1 MPEIKNTFLKGK
13 MNQDL
18 DSRIIPNGEYR
29 EAVNLQ
35 VSRSEGDTVGEFE
48 NVLGNIEILNTGGAK
63 EIIGYFA
70 DETNNIMYLFA
81 TDFDDP
87 TGLQRATNA
96 NKCSIYSYNVS
107 TSTLTTLVEGFFLN
121 LNKSFRITG
130 INLVETLLFWT
141 DNLNQPR
148 KINVALANPTNVATP
163 THYKTEDQ
171 ISVAKYY
178 PFETIQVMER
188 NRKTLTAGA
197 SNTNIITLNG
207 TSSLEVGD
215 IITNYDKT
223 AGSTINITSLT
234 SIIGINSSTQVT
246 LSKAVTIPN
255 GTLVDFSRTSMKNK
269 SSQYL
274 DNYIEN
280 TLVSNIVSSTS
291 IKFSKSS
298 EGPVPLAGDS
308 IVCVNDPSKIPSG
321 TTIVSVTA
329 AFSNLGLTYTVVL
342 NKATTLA
349 QNDRVTIGEN
359 PFYDA
364 NWKGDSAFLD
374 DKFVRFS
381 YRFIFEDNEESI
393 IAPFTSPMFIPN
405 QRGVFGQ
412 GPNNPTIDMDNAYK
426 STILTWFENSIDN
439 ILLRIPMPYDTPALM
454 QSELLV
460 TKIDILYK
468 ESDALSIKVLDT
480 INLSSLAQGTS
491 FSDIRFKDITNGS
504 VTKRFYDYN
513 YDSNKPY
520 KTLPTADTTRVYDKV
535 PIKALSQELITN
547 RVVYGNYVDKHTGP
561 DSIDFSAGVQTRS
574 TTYDNFI
581 QYPFH
586 TLKQNRTYQIGFVLA
601 DRYGRQ
607 SDVILSSFDDTPNTS
622 GSTVFAPYKTRAQQG
637 PGGAEPVFD
646 WIGDILTVRINTAV
660 ATTKNPTTGEPGIY
674 SATNPLGWYSYK
686 IVVKQQEQEYYN
698 VYLPGFVAGD
708 PVKIGNTESL
718 KYAYS
723 ILLSDNINKVPRDLK
738 EVGPTDTDFSSSEIL
753 YIRVN
758 NPNVNNRGAA
768 TPFDPS
774 DNSTGWN
781 QQYYPNIIK
790 QQVLSIAT
798 VRDMEIAAIPFVPD
812 APEGD
817 YGQVGSLV
825 SGNNTTP
832 VSIGSIPWGA
842 SPGTQPFYNSDL
854 NPFAMKFN
862 TTPNGATPSVLGSTV
877 PGQVGAI
884 CTQYDPDQSSPP
896 PANVI
901 TMQPFLSVAETSPV
915 YSKLELF
922 YETSLTGNL
931 VNLNSLINSQYG
943 GIIAFETTAFQFGEN
958 AAAQSQLGVWDAGN
972 ETTAGTNF
980 NFIDGSG
987 GQVTDSNAIS
997 ATIQQVVDQTGA
1009 DRTSENLFTINAT
1022 NSGGEFQLKTGVGK
1036 TFWYSALSAAAG
1048 NSTDIYTITARV
1060 VYNDGNTT
1068 YTDDVSATATL
1079 QNCVPIFDNCANPT
1093 GITTGSTTIKAFTA
1107 KNGSAN
1113 TANKTN
1119 ELLFDLNPGQSQAI
1133 QNIFSVSSTGVLT
1146 AAANQLVNNTS
1157 YTVVV
1162 RVRDVA
1168 GNGLTTTCSVTFTV
1182 GTQYVPQAICDGWDG
1197 TTKQGC
1203 GLNSDW
1209 LFIASNSTSLTAGGS
1224 PNLTNYPY
1232 PPDAVYN
1239 VRSKGPNNSTTGA
1252 LTQGV
1257 MFIRP
1262 KLVSTCSGGNAIIYF
1277 SIQYR
1282 ENISSP
1288 WVAATC
1294 DSGSPSQPAGG
1305 AVSQQQLTVGNGTV
1319 FKEYD
1324 FSIAGE
1330 YRVITQDMTGT
1341 ACPNCGSNDFYV
1353 EYGDHTYPGSCNGP
1367 L

>member
-18 DSRIIPNGEYR
+18 DSRILPNGEYR

-48 NVLGNIEILNTGGAK
+48 NVLGNIELFDTGGAK

-70 DETNNIMYLFA
+70 DETNNIMYIFA

-96 NKCSIYSYNVS
+96 NKCSIYAYNVL
-107 TSTLTTLVEGFFLN
+107 TSNLTTLVEGFFLN

-141 DNLNQPR
+141 DNFNQPR
-148 KINVALANPTNVATP
+148 KINVALANPTNAITP
-163 THYKTEDQ
+163 THYETEDQ
-171 ISVAKYY
+171 ISVAKYF

-188 NRKTLTAGA
+188 NRKSLNAVA
-197 SNTNIITLNG
+197 NNTNTITLNNV
-207 TSSLEVGD
+207 TDLQIGD
-215 IITNYDKT
+215 IITNYDKL
-223 AGSTINITSLT
+223 ASSTLNIASLT
-234 SIIGINSSTQVT
+234 SIIAIPSSTSVI
-246 LSKAVTIPN
+246 LSKAVTIPDN
-255 GTLVDFSRTSMKNK
+255 TLVDFSRTSMKNK

-274 DNYIEN
+274 DNYI
-280 TLVSNIVSSTS
+280 TAMVTVIVSTTE
-291 IKFSKSS
+291 IKFPQPLD
-298 EGPVPLAGDS
+298 GPVPKAGDS
-308 IVCVNDPSKIPSG
+308 IVCTNDATKIPAG
-321 TTIVSVTA
+321 TTIVSVSA
-329 AFSNLGLTYTVVL
+329 AYATLTNNTYTVVL
-342 NKATTLA
+342 SKATTLA
-349 QNDRVTIGEN
+349 QNDLIRTGDN

-393 IAPFTSPMFIPN
+393 IAPFTPPMFIPQ

-412 GPNNPTIDMDNAYK
+412 GPNNPNIDMDNAYK
-426 STILTWFENSIDN
+426 STIITWFENNIDN
-439 ILLRIPMPYDTPALM
+439 VLLRLPMPYDTPALM
-454 QSELLV
+454 QSNLLV

-468 ESDALSIKVLDT
+468 ESDALAIKVLDT
-480 INLSSLAQGTS
+480 INLSDLAQGTN
-491 FSDIRFKDITNGS
+491 FSDIRFKDIENGS

-535 PIKALSQELITN
+535 PIKALSQELISN
-547 RVVYGNYVDKHTGP
+547 RIVYGNYLDKHTGP
-561 DSIDFSAGVQTRS
+561 DNIDFSVSVQRKS
-574 TTYDNFI
+574 TAYDNFI

-586 TLKQNRTYQIGFVLA
+586 TLKQNRTYQVGFVLA

-607 SDVILSSFDDTPNTS
+607 SDVILSSFDDTPNTA
-622 GSTVFAPYKTRAQQG
+622 GSTVFAPYKTRSQQG

-646 WIGDILTVRINTAV
+646 WIGDALNIRINTAV
-660 ATTKNPTTGEPGIY
+660 ATTNNPTTGEPGIY

-708 PVKIGNTESL
+708 PIESGNTENL

-738 EVGPTDTDFSSSEIL
+738 EVGPTDTDYSSSEIL

-758 NPNVNNRGAA
+758 NPNVNNRGVA
-768 TPFDPS
+768 TAFDPA
-774 DNSTGWN
+774 DNEYGWN
-781 QQYYPNIIK
+781 QQYYPNILK

-817 YGQVGSLV
+817 YGQVGSVV
-825 SGNNTTP
+825 SGNNTAP
-832 VSIGSIPWGA
+832 VSIGSIPWGD
-842 SPGTQPFYNSDL
+842 SPGTQPFYNSNL

-862 TTPNGATPSVLGSTV
+862 TTPNGDTPIELGSTV
-877 PGQVGAI
+877 PGQIGAI
-884 CTQYDPDQSSPP
+884 CTQYDPDTS
-896 PANVI
+896 AGARII

-915 YSKLELF
+915 FSRLELF

-943 GIIAFETTAFQFGEN
+943 GIIAFEVVAFEFGEN
-958 AAAQSQLGVWDAGN
+958 AIAQSQLGVWDAGN

-1022 NSGGEFQLKTGVGK
+1022 GSGGEFQLKTGVAK

-1048 NSTDIYTITARV
+1048 NSTDIYTVTARV
-1060 VYNDGNTT
+1060 VYNDGSTI

-1079 QNCVPIFDNCANPT
+1079 QNCVPVFNNCSNPT
-1093 GITTGSTTIKAFTA
+1093 GITTGSTTIKSFTA
-1107 KNGSAN
+1107 RNGSADTSN
-1113 TANKTN
+1113 YSR
-1119 ELLFDLNPGQSQAI
+1119 ELLFDLNPGQTQAI

-1146 AAANQLVNNTS
+1146 AAVNQLADNTA
-1157 YTVVV
+1157 YTVVT
-1162 RVRDVA
+1162 RVRDVG
-1168 GNGLTTTCSVTFTV
+1168 GNGLTTTCSITFTV
-1182 GTQYVPQAICDGWDG
+1182 GTQYVPQAICDGWDN

-1209 LFIASNSTSLTAGGS
+1209 LFIASNSTALTAGGS

-1239 VRSKGPNNSTTGA
+1239 VRSKGPAGSTTGA

-1257 MFIRP
+1257 MFLRP

-1330 YRVITQDMTGT
+1330 YRVITKDMTGT

>member
-280 TLVSNIVSSTS
+280 TLVTNIVSSTS
-291 IKFSKSS
+291 IRFSKSS

-480 INLSSLAQGTS
+480 INLSNLAQGTS

-622 GSTVFAPYKTRAQQG
+622 GSTVFC
-637 PGGAEPVFD
+637 
-646 WIGDILTVRINTAV
+646 
-660 ATTKNPTTGEPGIY
+660 
-674 SATNPLGWYSYK
+674 
-686 IVVKQQEQEYYN
+686 
-698 VYLPGFVAGD
+698 
-708 PVKIGNTESL
+708 SL
-718 KYAYS
+718 
-723 ILLSDNINKVPRDLK
+723 
-738 EVGPTDTDFSSSEIL
+738 
-753 YIRVN
+753 
-758 NPNVNNRGAA
+758 
-768 TPFDPS
+768 
-774 DNSTGWN
+774 
-781 QQYYPNIIK
+781 
-790 QQVLSIAT
+790 
-798 VRDMEIAAIPFVPD
+798 
-812 APEGD
+812 
-817 YGQVGSLV
+817 
-825 SGNNTTP
+825 
-832 VSIGSIPWGA
+832 
-842 SPGTQPFYNSDL
+842 
-854 NPFAMKFN
+854 
-862 TTPNGATPSVLGSTV
+862 
-877 PGQVGAI
+877 
-884 CTQYDPDQSSPP
+884 
-896 PANVI
+896 
-901 TMQPFLSVAETSPV
+901 
-915 YSKLELF
+915 
-922 YETSLTGNL
+922 
-931 VNLNSLINSQYG
+931 
-943 GIIAFETTAFQFGEN
+943 
-958 AAAQSQLGVWDAGN
+958 
-972 ETTAGTNF
+972 
-980 NFIDGSG
+980 
-987 GQVTDSNAIS
+987 
-997 ATIQQVVDQTGA
+997 
-1009 DRTSENLFTINAT
+1009 
-1022 NSGGEFQLKTGVGK
+1022 
-1036 TFWYSALSAAAG
+1036 
-1048 NSTDIYTITARV
+1048 
-1060 VYNDGNTT
+1060 
-1068 YTDDVSATATL
+1068 
-1079 QNCVPIFDNCANPT
+1079 
-1093 GITTGSTTIKAFTA
+1093 
-1107 KNGSAN
+1107 
-1113 TANKTN
+1113 
-1119 ELLFDLNPGQSQAI
+1119 
-1133 QNIFSVSSTGVLT
+1133 
-1146 AAANQLVNNTS
+1146 
-1157 YTVVV
+1157 
-1162 RVRDVA
+1162 
-1168 GNGLTTTCSVTFTV
+1168 
-1182 GTQYVPQAICDGWDG
+1182 
-1197 TTKQGC
+1197 
-1203 GLNSDW
+1203 
-1209 LFIASNSTSLTAGGS
+1209 
-1224 PNLTNYPY
+1224 
-1232 PPDAVYN
+1232 
-1239 VRSKGPNNSTTGA
+1239 
-1252 LTQGV
+1252 
-1257 MFIRP
+1257 
-1262 KLVSTCSGGNAIIYF
+1262 
-1277 SIQYR
+1277 
-1282 ENISSP
+1282 
-1288 WVAATC
+1288 
-1294 DSGSPSQPAGG
+1294 
-1305 AVSQQQLTVGNGTV
+1305 
-1319 FKEYD
+1319 
-1324 FSIAGE
+1324 
-1330 YRVITQDMTGT
+1330 
-1341 ACPNCGSNDFYV
+1341 
-1353 EYGDHTYPGSCNGP
+1353 
-1367 L
+1367 

>member
-18 DSRIIPNGEYR
+18 DSRIVPNGEYR

-48 NVLGNIEILNTGGAK
+48 NVLGNIELLNTGGSK

-70 DETNNIMYLFA
+70 DETNNIMYIFA

-96 NKCSIYSYNVS
+96 NKCGIYSYNVS
-107 TSTLTTLVEGFFLN
+107 TSTLTSLVEGFFLN

-141 DNLNQPR
+141 DNFNQPR
-148 KINVALANPTNVATP
+148 KINVALANPTNKSLP
-163 THYKTEDQ
+163 THYTTEDQ

-188 NRKTLTAGA
+188 ERKQIDGA
-197 SNTNIITLNG
+197 VNNSNAVTLNST
-207 TSSLEVGD
+207 TSLQVGD
-215 IITNYDKT
+215 IITNYDKE
-223 AGSTINITSLT
+223 AGSTINITSLVT
-234 SIIGINSSTQVT
+234 IVGIVNGTDII
-246 LSKAVTIPN
+246 LSKPITIADN
-255 GTLVDFSRTSMKNK
+255 TLVDFSRTSMKNK
-269 SSQYL
+269 SSQL
-274 DNYIEN
+274 VDNYIEAAV
-280 TLVSNIVSSTS
+280 TDVVSTTEV
-291 IKFSKSS
+291 KFI
-298 EGPVPLAGDS
+298 EPIDGPVPIAGDL
-308 IVCVNDPSKIPSG
+308 IVCTSTPNKITAG
-321 TTIVSVTA
+321 TSVVSVTA
-329 AFSNLGLTYTVVL
+329 TYHNLTGLKYTVVL
-342 NKATTLA
+342 SKATTLA
-349 QNDRVTIGEN
+349 VGDSIRIGDN

-364 NWKGDSAFLD
+364 NWKGDDAFLD

-381 YRFIFEDNEESI
+381 YRFIFEDNEESL
-393 IAPFTSPMFIPN
+393 IAPFSAPAFIPQ

-412 GPNNPTIDMDNAYK
+412 GQNTVETDMDNAYK
-426 STILTWFENSIDN
+426 STIVTWFENNVDN
-439 ILLRIPMPYDTPALM
+439 VLLRIPMPYDTPALM

-480 INLSSLAQGTS
+480 INLSSLAQGTN
-491 FSDIRFKDITNGS
+491 FGEIRFKDIQNGS
-504 VTKRFYDYN
+504 ITQRFYDYN

-535 PIKALSQELITN
+535 PIKALSQELISN
-547 RVVYGNYVDKHTGP
+547 RVVYGNYLDKHTGP
-561 DSIDFSAGVQTRS
+561 DSINYSVSVQRKS
-574 TTYDNFI
+574 TSYDNFI
-581 QYPFH
+581 QYPYH
-586 TLKQNRTYQIGFVLA
+586 TLKQNRTYQVGFVLA

-607 SDVILSSFDDTPNTS
+607 SDVILSSFDDTPNTA
-622 GSTVFAPYKTRAQQG
+622 GSTVFAPYKTRSQQG
-637 PGGAEPVFD
+637 PGGTEPVLD
-646 WIGDILTVRINTAV
+646 WIGDALNVRINTAIGTV
-660 ATTKNPTTGEPGIY
+660 KNPTTGEPGIWN
-674 SATNPLGWYSYK
+674 ATTNPLGWYSYK

-708 PVKIGNTESL
+708 PIKFGNTENL

-723 ILLSDNINKVPRDLK
+723 ILLSDNINKIPRDLK
-738 EVGPTDTDFSSSEIL
+738 EVGPTDTDFSSSEVL

-758 NPNVNNRGAA
+758 NPDVNNRG
-768 TPFDPS
+768 TSTIYDPS
-774 DNSTGWN
+774 DNLTAWN
-781 QQYYPNIIK
+781 QQYYPNIVK

-817 YGQVGSLV
+817 YGRVGSLV
-825 SGNNTTP
+825 NGNNTTP
-832 VSIGSIPWGA
+832 VSIGSIPWGP
-842 SPGTQPFYNSDL
+842 SPGTQPFYNSNL

-862 TTPNGATPSVLGSTV
+862 TTANGPTPTVASTI

-884 CTQYDPDQSSPP
+884 CTQYDPDQSPTP
-896 PANVI
+896 TQII
-901 TMQPFLSVAETSPV
+901 TMQPFLSVAETAPV

-922 YETSLTGNL
+922 YETSLSGSL
-931 VNLNSLINSQYG
+931 VRLNTEIDSQYG
-943 GIIAFETTAFQFGEN
+943 GIVAFETTTFEFGEN
-958 AAAQSQLGVWDAGN
+958 AAAESQLGVWNANN
-972 ETTAGTNF
+972 ETTTGTDF
-980 NFIDGSG
+980 NFLDGSG

-1022 NSGGEFQLKTGVGK
+1022 GSGGEFQLKTGAGK

-1060 VYNDGNTT
+1060 VYNDGNNT

-1079 QNCVPIFDNCANPT
+1079 KNCVPVFDNCSDPS
-1093 GITTGSTTIKAFTA
+1093 GITTGTTTIKAFTA

-1113 TANKTN
+1113 TSNQTN

-1146 AAANQLVNNTS
+1146 AAANQLADNTS

-1168 GNGLTTTCSVTFTV
+1168 GNGLTTTCEITFTV

-1209 LFIASNSTSLTAGGS
+1209 LFIASNSTALTAGGS

-1239 VRSKGPNNSTTGA
+1239 VRSKGPTNSTTGA

-1262 KLVSTCSGGNAIIYF
+1262 KLVSTCSGAQAIIYF

-1288 WVAATC
+1288 WVAAIC

-1305 AVSQQQLTVGNGTV
+1305 AVSQQQLTASNSTQ

-1330 YRVITQDMTGT
+1330 YRVITKDMTGT
-1341 ACPNCGSNDFYV
+1341 ACPNCGNNDFYV